1 MISVRRNFNLDE
13 NFFRVTQ
20 HGCCDLLSFLDI
32 EDAVFSPSINLVRVL
47 LNREEILRS
56 GRISLDYSGLLSNG
70 SSILLS
76 YYRDEKSF
84 ATSPTKSGR
93 INGVAFGQ
101 TFSLPGG
108 QGIVGYKA
116 MIENFRGGVDY
127 EFFENFGLEL
137 TYSKPLETGWQL
149 SSKYSYADKAH
160 DADFPLFGKRVDRLE
175 TLRINLTR
183 SIGLCWST
191 NLAAVFSDSRS
202 TINIYKRS
210 ANNYSATLNYQCF
223 K

>member
-1 MISVRRNFNLDE
+1 
-13 NFFRVTQ
+13 
-20 HGCCDLLSFLDI
+20 
-32 EDAVFSPSINLVRVL
+32 
-47 LNREEILRS
+47 
-56 GRISLDYSGLLSNG
+56 
-70 SSILLS
+70 
-76 YYRDEKSF
+76 
-84 ATSPTKSGR
+84 
-93 INGVAFGQ
+93 
-101 TFSLPGG
+101 
-108 QGIVGYKA
+108 

-137 TYSKPLETGWQL
+137 TYSKPLETGWQF
-149 SSKYSYADKAH
+149 SSKYSYADKSH
-160 DADFPLFGKRVDRLE
+160 DEDFPLFGKRVDRLE

-191 NLAAVFSDSRS
+191 NLGAVFSDSRS